1 MRRSVEIRSAAG
13 NPRLASAACLPS
25 DLRSDRIGQE
35 PPTR

>member
-1 MRRSVEIRSAAG
+1 MRRTVGIRSAAG
-13 NPRLASAACLPS
+13 NPGQVGETCLRS

>member
-13 NPRLASAACLPS
+13 NPGQASVACLRS
-25 DLRSDRIGQE
+25 ELRSDRIGQE

>member
-1 MRRSVEIRSAAG
+1 MRRSVEIRTAAG
-13 NPRLASAACLPS
+13 NPGQASEACLPS

>member
-1 MRRSVEIRSAAG
+1 MRRLVEIRSAAG
-13 NPRLASAACLPS
+13 NPGRAGEACLPS